1 MSFNGW
7 ISKHTMVQCTVE
19 YDSAILKDDLSS
31 CKNAGREIKCILI
44 NERRSEKITCCMIP
58 LTWHSGKGKL
68 YSKKISSCQIFRD
81 KLEHRGFSGQWNY
94 FVWYHNVDT

>member
-31 CKNAGREIKCILI
+31 CKNTGKEIKCILI

-81 KLEHRGFSGQWNY
+81 KLEHRGF
-94 FVWYHNVDT
+94 